1 MDVSCVYNYYIYGM
15 LIALILIFLFATNYT
30 KRIFFLE
37 FASAVFYFHFLIL
50 NIFVLLL
57 YNMCEYGHTHAMT
70 RVDIKGQVLKV
81 NFFFHWGFWD
91 QTQVIRLTQ

>member
-1 MDVSCVYNYYIYGM
+1 MFHAYTIIIYGM
-15 LIALILIFLFATNYT
+15 LIALILIFLPQIIQN
-30 KRIFFLE
+30 IFFLE
-37 FASAVFYFHFLIL
+37 FAYAVFYFHFLIL

-81 NFFFHWGFWD
+81 NFFFHWGVWD